1 LVRCNLWVK
10 SPDLLNAAWLGITLL

>member
-1 LVRCNLWVK
+1 LGRCNLWVK